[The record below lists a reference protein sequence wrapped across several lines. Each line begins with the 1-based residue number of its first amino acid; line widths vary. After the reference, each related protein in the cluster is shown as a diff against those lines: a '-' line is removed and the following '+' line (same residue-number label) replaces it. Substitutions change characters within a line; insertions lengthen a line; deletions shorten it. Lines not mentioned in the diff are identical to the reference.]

1 MLFIIITLIIIV
13 LIIFLTILLLPGMAF
28 FNKMSD
34 QKYNADEKD
43 LLTGI
48 LTTAISS
55 KEATGEVMTT
65 FVNES
70 RKTMPAKIYLPNKD
84 DIEQIE
90 SGAQVLIIE
99 SKAGIAYVI
108 PYQQT
113 IY

>member
-1 MLFIIITLIIIV
+1 MAESRLI
-13 LIIFLTILLLPGMAF
+13 
-28 FNKMSD
+28 
-34 QKYNADEKD
+34 
-43 LLTGI
+43 
-48 LTTAISS
+48 
-55 KEATGEVMTT
+55 
-65 FVNES
+65 NES

-84 DIEQIE
+84 NIEQIE

>member
-55 KEATGEVMTT
+55 KEAT

-84 DIEQIE
+84 NIEQIE